1 MKLAIAEECCMNEI
15 CLNCDWGIENGARD
29 VYWCKC
35 PKQTGSRNKNECDSC
50 EHFKLLRNIRY
61 YYEIKEIMDKYRSNA
76 DILKR
81 MLKSVKRID
90 ENYKKKVRKEENQRE
105 LYLLPLY
112 RPYIL
117 LNEIIRGGTKM
128 LKVKKEFLN
137 AEVMQKYGFEQK
149 GNEFVKFMKGLDEHG
164 KPVLVDSDPKH
175 PVLKVSVDLE
185 RGTLWADAEPY
196 GTYHIEGDELNT
208 LTNTIFQMTQDDILV
223 LEDR

>member
-1 MKLAIAEECCMNEI
+1 MNEI

-90 ENYKKKVRKEENQRE
+90 ENYKKKVREEENQRE
-105 LYLLPLY
+105 LCLLPLY
-112 RPYIL
+112 RPHIL

-128 LKVKKEFLN
+128 LKVKKKFLN
-137 AEVMQKYGFEQK
+137 IDTLQRYGFEQNI
-149 GNEFVKFMKGLDEHG
+149 NEFVKFMEGLDEHG
-164 KPVLVDSDPKH
+164 KPMLVNSDPEH
-175 PVLKVSVDLE
+175 IMLKISVDMGSG
-185 RGTLWADAEPY
+185 RIWADAEPY
-196 GTYHIEGDELNT
+196 GTYHIEGNGLNT